1 MLNAIKCTKKD
12 YIQLAWRQLHAVLEH
27 LLVLLLLTFHF
38 KFQNLSKMP
47 QIAKK
52 FIWKS
57 SKNKSHFACNYNFW
71 IFRLPKL
78 DTRYLKINRKLYV
91 VDETFLNDF
100 QTLRRISATVIRL
113 TKMSENLVR
122 IHLTRQGGFM
132 WKLTCSCG
140 PVHFSYSVWLWRRW
154 QSNKQWWQCKA
165 SKSQKS
171 WEISWVSGHFSYSGK
186 NKELWTIR

>member
-1 MLNAIKCTKKD
+1 MQLQFLDISVAK
-12 YIQLAWRQLHAVLEH
+12 IQ
-27 LLVLLLLTFHF
+27 
-38 KFQNLSKMP
+38 NSKT
-47 QIAKK
+47 
-52 FIWKS
+52 
-57 SKNKSHFACNYNFW
+57 
-71 IFRLPKL
+71 LL

-91 VDETFLNDF
+91 VDETFLNDLK
-100 QTLRRISATVIRL
+100 TLWKISATVIRL

>member
-1 MLNAIKCTKKD
+1 
-12 YIQLAWRQLHAVLEH
+12 
-27 LLVLLLLTFHF
+27 
-38 KFQNLSKMP
+38 MP

-52 FIWKS
+52 SLNFENYPK
-57 SKNKSHFACNYNFW
+57 KSHFTC
-71 IFRLPKL
+71 KL
-78 DTRYLKINRKLYV
+78 QLQFLDMRH
-91 VDETFLNDF
+91 FLNDF
-100 QTLRRISATVIRL
+100 QTFRISATVLRL

-186 NKELWTIR
+186 NKEWWTIR